1 MSKKRRTSDD
11 AKTIQIKDERNG
23 TVLTVT
29 AWGRFNKLAG
39 TASVTTGCATC
50 GFHDES
56 VSVSLK
62 EAHRIGR
69 LLLSLKKPAT
79 LKEMQVG

>member
-1 MSKKRRTSDD
+1 MSKRRRISDA

-39 TASVTTGCATC
+39 TATVRVGCSTC
-50 GFHDES
+50 CSHDEDAS
-56 VSVSLK
+56 ISLK
-62 EAHRIGR
+62 DAHKLGR

-79 LKEMQVG
+79 LKEMEVG